1 MRIAGAQRDLS
12 YCTNIHRGETW
23 PQVREALDTRIPA
36 VKRELAWTGPFG
48 VGLRLSARAAHDLD
62 DPAAFEELR
71 AVLAAHDLYV
81 FTLNGFP
88 YGPFHGARVKEGV
101 YAPDWRTPERLAYSE
116 RLARHLAALLEEGAT
131 GSVSTV
137 PGAFKAEAVGEG
149 DVAAIAE
156 NLLRHAAQLWRLRE
170 TTGRTIALA
179 LEPEPECL
187 LETTAEAVA
196 FIEDR
201 LLAAPGRRRMAALTG
216 LDEAGGEAAVRTHL
230 GICLD
235 VCHAAVEFE
244 DLQHALRLP
253 GAHGIRVPKAQLS
266 AALRV
271 PAVDAAAAHR
281 LRAFDDGVYLHQ
293 VVAREG
299 DRLVRYLDLPQALE
313 AHAAG
318 TAPTAEWR
326 IHFHVPVF
334 RAELDGLSSTQAELA
349 AALDVLAGMPEVEH
363 LEVETYTW
371 DVLPARH
378 RDLSVDAAIAR
389 ELAWVRARLPA

>member
-1 MRIAGAQRDLS
+1 MRIAGGGRHLT
-12 YCTNIHRGETW
+12 YCTNIHPGESW
-23 PQVREALDTRIPA
+23 REVRDALATHVPGVRQA
-36 VKRELAWTGPFG
+36 LGWTGPFG
-48 VGLRLSARAAHDLD
+48 VGLRLSGRAAQELD
-62 DPAAFEELR
+62 DPAVFEELR
-71 AVLAAHDLYV
+71 AILAEHDLYV

-88 YGPFHGARVKEGV
+88 FGTFHGARVKEGV
-101 YAPDWRTPERLAYSE
+101 YAPDWRTAERVDYSG
-116 RLARHLAALLEEGAT
+116 RLARHLAALLSEGQS
-131 GSVSTV
+131 GSISTV
-137 PGAFKAEAVGEG
+137 PGAFKAEATGED

-156 NLLRHAAQLWRLRE
+156 NLLRHVASLWRLRE

-187 LETTAEAVA
+187 LETTAEAVT
-196 FIEDR
+196 FIENR
-201 LLAAPGRRRMAALTG
+201 LLAAPGRRRLAELTG
-216 LDEAGGEAAVRTHL
+216 LDERGSEACLRAHL
-230 GICLD
+230 GLCVD

-244 DLQHALRLP
+244 DLRDSLRLP
-253 GAHGIRVPKAQLS
+253 GRHGIRVPKAQLS

-271 PAVDAAAAHR
+271 PAVDADAVGR

-299 DRLVRYLDLPQALE
+299 DRLVRYPDLPQAFE
-313 AHAAG
+313 AADAG
-318 TAPTAEWR
+318 TAPAAEWR

-334 RAELDGLSSTQAELA
+334 RAELDGFFSTQPELA
-349 AALDVLAGMPEVEH
+349 DALDALAGMPEVPH

-378 RDLSVDAAIAR
+378 RDLPVHAAIAR